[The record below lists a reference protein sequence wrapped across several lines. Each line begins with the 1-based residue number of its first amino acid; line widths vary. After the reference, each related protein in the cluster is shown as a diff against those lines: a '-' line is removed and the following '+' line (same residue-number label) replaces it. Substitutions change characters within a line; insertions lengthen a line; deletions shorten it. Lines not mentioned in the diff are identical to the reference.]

1 MEESKNMTSQQT
13 SLGRNAITATV
24 PQYCVVGDQPKKNGC
39 VVCTTHLQVW
49 KYLACKSVHE

>member
-24 PQYCVVGDQPKKNGC
+24 PQYYDVQQKKNGC
-39 VVCTTHLQVW
+39 VLFVPFTCKCE